1 MTKPLS
7 GILLSTALALP
18 TLILGGCAGGSH
30 GAIRIA
36 NEESIELGS
45 RDARGAW
52 PHWPT
57 SIRILPLTKV
67 ARPAATGATTG
78 AATGAATD
86 TATEAAGNATPA
98 AVPIEIRIEAL
109 DDAGTSTRAVGTFV
123 ITVAS
128 SGAEPASQRWKFDCA
143 TASAHAIRYDPVTDT
158 YRFIVTPEW
167 TTAPA
172 VGSTIDLTVVL
183 YGADGAMPSATAALR
198 W

>member
-7 GILLSTALALP
+7 GILLSIALALP

-30 GAIRIA
+30 EAIRIA

-67 ARPAATGATTG
+67 ARPAATGA
-78 AATGAATD
+78 ATGA
-86 TATEAAGNATPA
+86 ATEAAGNATPA